1 LDGAPNG
8 KQTTIKTK
16 KFMIKGTCKKQV
28 NTKKEL
34 EHIVIVKGKH
44 S

>member
-8 KQTTIKTK
+8 KQTTSKTK
-16 KFMIKGTCKKQV
+16 RFMIEGAGQKQV

-34 EHIVIVKGKH
+34 EHIVRVKRKH